1 MIIYKKTEELSQ
13 GIRRKVKW
21 MGGFFPWLC
30 ISMETRKN
38 RRGKIRGHRQKRR
51 QISAAGRRERL
62 KKKLCCLTLAFAF
75 CLFLLAGCASP
86 GAETGEENCLTK
98 EELYKLVDRAVKY
111 GKQTSGLMMDETSAY
126 FFGFA
131 GAAVS
136 SMRLAVER
144 ILWLKGEG
152 EDFDALAAGSRYT
165 DWDTIA
171 EINFA
176 SPYPYYFEGLIYDIE
191 GKAEEAGRCY
201 GYAASMEN
209 FPDKG
214 LNFYELRNT
223 DVSALY
229 ALRDELRK
237 KENEIYELW
246 TPDFHG
252 YERSVYN
259 AFPDYMY
266 NVAVQKMD
274 AEDYPFAVDT
284 MRIVLRENPKVESF
298 WGAAVIAALYAD
310 EPYQAALWLEEG
322 LKYFPD
328 SENLGMLKKSIEKI
342 ASESEEGG
350 EEG

>member
-1 MIIYKKTEELSQ
+1 MKKRT
-13 GIRRKVKW
+13 I
-21 MGGFFPWLC
+21 
-30 ISMETRKN
+30 
-38 RRGKIRGHRQKRR
+38 
-51 QISAAGRRERL
+51 
-62 KKKLCCLTLAFAF
+62 CLVLIVSICFAVF
-75 CLFLLAGCASP
+75 AGCSSP
-86 GAETGEENCLTK
+86 ATDVKDDECLTK
-98 EELYKLVDRAVKY
+98 EEFYKLVDKATRY
-111 GKQTSGLMMDETSAY
+111 GRETSRLLLDETSAY

-131 GAAVS
+131 GAAIS

-144 ILWLKGEG
+144 ILWLRGEG
-152 EDFDALAAGSRYT
+152 DDFESLSAESRYT

-176 SPYPYYFEGLIYDIE
+176 SPYPYYFEGLIYDIQ
-191 GKAEEAGRCY
+191 GKAEEAGTCY
-201 GYAASMEN
+201 GYAASMDN

-214 LNFYELRNT
+214 LNFYYLRNMEIK
-223 DVSALY
+223 DLY
-229 ALRDELRK
+229 SLRDELRE

-266 NVAVQKMD
+266 NDAIEKMD
-274 AEDYPFAVDT
+274 AEDYPAAMDT

-322 LKYFPD
+322 LKYFPE
-328 SENLGMLKKSIEKI
+328 SEKLDILKKSIEKI
-342 ASESEEGG
+342 AAENEDGG
-350 EEG
+350 AS